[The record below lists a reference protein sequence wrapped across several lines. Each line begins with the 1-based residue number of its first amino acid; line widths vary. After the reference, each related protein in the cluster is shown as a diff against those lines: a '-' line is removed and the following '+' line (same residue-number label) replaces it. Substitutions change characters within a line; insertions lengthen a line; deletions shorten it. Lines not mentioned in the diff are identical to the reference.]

1 MALKE
6 YGVMGLLEWQAV
18 LPAGEARVKV
28 YFKGGSFS
36 GYGITPAKF
45 ATRDKVIQ
53 SVIESSGYFKSGRI
67 KLLKVDAEE
76 AMAEAA
82 AEEPK
87 IESKSEAVASEG
99 VMVFDSVDA
108 AREYLVDLLG
118 LSRTKLRTESAV
130 MEAAKSAGLNIVIK

>member
-1 MALKE
+1 M
-6 YGVMGLLEWQAV
+6 LEWQAV
-18 LPAGEARVKV
+18 LPAGDARVKV

-45 ATRDKVIQ
+45 ATRDKVIH

-82 AEEPK
+82 AEESVK
-87 IESKSEAVASEG
+87 SESKSDEPPAEG
-99 VMVFDSVDA
+99 AMVFDSVDA